1 VNPFRSVAEEG
12 HAHGETSSSEEIN
25 AHIQHHLKDD
35 HYFNFFTDSKTGK
48 SYGFP
53 LPVILT
59 DGGLKVFS
67 AGEFE
72 HGEKVVEKDGQYYKL
87 YHSNIYKTDA
97 AGTITYDDKHHPT
110 NAKPWDFSIT
120 KNVVGLLLAA
130 LLLFIGF
137 TSLAKTYKNGPNAVP
152 KGIGRALEP
161 LVLYVRDEM
170 AEIGRA

>member
-1 VNPFRSVAEEG
+1 MVSLKKVLLLFAVILFTVNPFRSVAEEG

-35 HYFNFFTDSKTGK
+35 YYFNFFTDSKTGK

-53 LPVILT
+53 LPVILI

-87 YHSNIYKTDA
+87 YHSKIYKTDA
-97 AGTITYDDKHHPT
+97 ARSEEHTSELQSRE
-110 NAKPWDFSIT
+110 NLVCS
-120 KNVVGLLLAA
+120 VLLE
-130 LLLFIGF
+130 
-137 TSLAKTYKNGPNAVP
+137 KK
-152 KGIGRALEP
+152 KK
-161 LVLYVRDEM
+161 
-170 AEIGRA
+170 